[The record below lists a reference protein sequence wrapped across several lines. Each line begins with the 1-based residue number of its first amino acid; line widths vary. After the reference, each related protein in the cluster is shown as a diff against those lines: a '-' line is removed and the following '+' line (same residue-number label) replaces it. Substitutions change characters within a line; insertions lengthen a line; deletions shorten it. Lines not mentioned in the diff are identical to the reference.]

1 MSIPA
6 PTASARHQ
14 NTMHNGLDNR
24 HRGSSLMVFSL
35 PSLLLAWPHRPMSP
49 GNGIR
54 HGSPLL
60 SSSRALPASLRC
72 RCGLAAALL
81 LFALASELCLGQRS
95 GAPGASEQISE
106 PQASVTIRLWGY
118 DGMAEPVEKWER
130 GFGKDHPEVHFT
142 TELHGPDTAMAGL
155 YNGVA
160 EIAVM
165 GRELWPVE
173 TMAFRWVF
181 QYLPFGVEVATCS
194 LTGPGQ
200 SFSPVVMV
208 NAANPLSQIT
218 LQQLDGIY
226 GSEHRRGGKNLRVW
240 GDLGLGGIW
249 ANRPIHAYGYG
260 VDDAL
265 GIYFRKRVLLGDYK
279 PNVAGHLLSDRGD
292 GVSADQRIRS
302 AVQADP
308 LAIGYARYDPDQARL
323 KVLPVAEKAGKAA
336 ISPTASTVLDRSYP
350 LTRSLSF
357 YVNRAPRKA
366 VPPELL
372 AFLRYILSPAGQE
385 ILNQDGRFTALPPD
399 VAAAQQEGLTAPAL
413 EPKQESSSDPN

>member
-1 MSIPA
+1 MAFGLS
-6 PTASARHQ
+6 SA
-14 NTMHNGLDNR
+14 
-24 HRGSSLMVFSL
+24 
-35 PSLLLAWPHRPMSP
+35 LLASPHDPMFP
-49 GNGIR
+49 HNGIR
-54 HGSPLL
+54 HCSALL
-60 SSSRALPASLRC
+60 SSYRALPALLRC

-81 LFALASELCLGQRS
+81 LVALASELCLGQRS
-95 GAPGASEQISE
+95 GAQGASEQISE
-106 PQASVTIRLWGY
+106 LQASITIRLWGY
-118 DGMAEPVEKWER
+118 DGMAGPVEKWER

-181 QYLPFGVEVATCS
+181 QYLPFGIEVATCS
-194 LTGPGQ
+194 LTSPGQ

-308 LAIGYARYDPDQARL
+308 LAIGYARDDPDQARF
-323 KVLPVAEKAGKAA
+323 KVLPIAEKAGKAA
-336 ISPTASTVLDRSYP
+336 VLPTASTVRDRSYP

-357 YVNRAPRKA
+357 YVNRAPGKA

-372 AFLRYILSPAGQE
+372 AFLRYISSPAGQE

-399 VAAAQQEGLTAPAL
+399 VAAAQQESLTAPAL